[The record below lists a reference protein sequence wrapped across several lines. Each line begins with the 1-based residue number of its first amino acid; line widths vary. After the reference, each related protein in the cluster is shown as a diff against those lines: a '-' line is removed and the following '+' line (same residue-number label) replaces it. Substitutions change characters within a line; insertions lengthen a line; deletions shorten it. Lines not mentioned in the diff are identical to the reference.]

1 MTMSEREMQI
11 NSVCSLIIQ
20 LLKESNLTLTVDNVK
35 DVNVPILIDNLTN
48 KKYVFIR
55 NENNKRSDEDD

>member
-1 MTMSEREMQI
+1 MSEREMQI

>member
-1 MTMSEREMQI
+1 MMSEREMQI